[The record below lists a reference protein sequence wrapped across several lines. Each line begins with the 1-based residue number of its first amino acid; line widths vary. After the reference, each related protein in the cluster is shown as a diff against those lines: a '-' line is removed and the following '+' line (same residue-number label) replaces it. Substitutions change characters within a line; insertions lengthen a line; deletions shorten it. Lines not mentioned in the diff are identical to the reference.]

1 MRVNTP
7 KQDGFFMPAEFAPH
21 HGTVMIFPS
30 RPGSWGTDP
39 SAAQRAFAE
48 IAARLSQCEQVYM
61 LADERTEAAAKAL
74 LPDSVRLLHIRTDDA
89 WARDVAPTFVRNST
103 GEIRGISWQ
112 FNAWGGDFD
121 GLYPDY
127 QNDDAA
133 AEAVCAALHVPC
145 YDARPFVLEGGS
157 IHTDGEGTVLVTE
170 ACLLS
175 KGRNPQL
182 TKDEIS
188 ACLCEYLGAE
198 KVVWIPYGIYN
209 DETNEHIDNIAA
221 FTAPAEIVLGW
232 CDDETD
238 PQYAMC
244 RADSDILSKETDAK
258 GRHFRIVKLPV
269 PHRPVCVTEAECEG
283 YEFSDGEDTREPG
296 ERLAASYVNFYI
308 GNDCALVP
316 QFGGAYAEDDA
327 KALEILRGCLRGR
340 EIVPVSARCILLG
353 GGNIHCITQQI
364 PKGGVKAEIRPL
376 KESEIP
382 LLREFLYDAIFIP
395 AGAAPPDP
403 AILDTPELQVY
414 LEGFGSQPHDRALA
428 AVFAGRIVGVVWTRI
443 MHDYGH
449 LYDDTP
455 SLAIAVSAGFRG
467 YGTGTALMRAML
479 RLLEAEG
486 CEKLSLSVQKAN
498 PAARL
503 YRRLGFE
510 TVGETDEEYQ
520 MLYRFGNG
528 K

>member
-1 MRVNTP
+1 
-7 KQDGFFMPAEFAPH
+7 MPAEFAPH

-61 LADERTEAAAKAL
+61 LVDDRTEAAARAM
-74 LPDSVRLLHIRTDDA
+74 LPASVRLLQIKTDDA
-89 WARDVAPTFVRNST
+89 WARDTAPTFVRNQA
-103 GEIRGISWQ
+103 GEIRGVSWK
-112 FNAWGGDFD
+112 FNAWGGSFD

-133 AEAVCAALHVPC
+133 AAAVCQALGLPC
-145 YDARPFVLEGGS
+145 YDAGHFVLEGGA

-175 KGRNPQL
+175 EGRNPQM

-188 ACLCEYLGAE
+188 AYLCEYLGAE

-232 CDDETD
+232 CNDESD

-244 RADSDILSKETDAK
+244 HADYDGLSKETDAK

-269 PHRPVCVTEAECEG
+269 PHRPVRVTAAECEG
-283 YEFSDGEDTREPG
+283 YEFAEGEDTREPG

-316 QFGGAYAEDDA
+316 QFGGEYAEDDA
-327 KALEILRGCLRGR
+327 RALEILRGCLRGR
-340 EIVPVSARCILLG
+340 EVVPVSARCILLG

-364 PKGGVKAEIRPL
+364 PAERVLPEIRLL
-376 KESEIP
+376 KPEEYP
-382 LLREFLYDAIFIP
+382 CLRDFLYDAIFIP
-395 AGAAPPDP
+395 AGFAPPEPD
-403 AILDTPELQVY
+403 ITGTPDLQVY
-414 LEGFGSQPHDRALA
+414 LKDFGSQPHDRALA
-428 AVFAGRIVGVVWTRI
+428 AVFAGRVVGVVWTRV

-449 LYDDTP
+449 LDDVTP
-455 SLAIAVSAGFRG
+455 SLAVAVSAGWRG
-467 YGTGTALMRAML
+467 YGIGTKLMRAML
-479 RLLEAEG
+479 NLLQAEG

-498 PAARL
+498 RAAKL

-510 TVGETDEEYQ
+510 TVGETDEEYL
-520 MLYRFGNG
+520 MLYRF
-528 K
+528 